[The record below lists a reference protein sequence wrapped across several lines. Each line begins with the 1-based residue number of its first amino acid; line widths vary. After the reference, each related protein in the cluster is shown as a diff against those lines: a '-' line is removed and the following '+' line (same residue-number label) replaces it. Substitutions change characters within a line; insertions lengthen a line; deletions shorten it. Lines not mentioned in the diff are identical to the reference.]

1 MSWWKFIRVAAAK
14 PRRPMKK
21 TQRQKRLED
30 LSEVQ
35 GIVVDMIGVVDVLMV
50 EVEVPP
56 GGFMVELLILNPVN
70 MGLSL

>member
-1 MSWWKFIRVAAAK
+1 MAAAK

-35 GIVVDMIGVVDVLMV
+35 GIVADMIGVMDVVDVLMV